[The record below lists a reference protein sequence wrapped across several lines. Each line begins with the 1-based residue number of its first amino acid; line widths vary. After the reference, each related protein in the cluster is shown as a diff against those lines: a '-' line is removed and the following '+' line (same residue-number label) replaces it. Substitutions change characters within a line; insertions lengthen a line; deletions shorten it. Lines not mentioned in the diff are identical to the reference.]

1 MDLSEANRFP
11 ARDLRASDTFS
22 QLFSISLL
30 ILFAC
35 FVILA

>member
-11 ARDLRASDTFS
+11 ARDLRVSDTLS
-22 QLFSISLL
+22 QFFSISLL

-35 FVILA
+35 FVIFT